1 MQLKPF
7 LLDAWL
13 DQYEHD
19 IEFNLAASTG
29 PTWTVNDILALA
41 DDETRH
47 RFLNHNLVYSRPAGA
62 DSLRE
67 AIAEMQRV
75 PVEAVQIVTGAS
87 EALVALMWLAAEPGA
102 NVIIPLPGFTTFSAL
117 PESLGLETRFYR
129 VRRENG
135 FRIDPD
141 EIKRLADSKTK
152 LILVNSP
159 HNPTGAT
166 IGDGEME
173 ALHDFTA
180 ERGIQLVSD
189 EVYHPIYHG
198 RPTKSAARLPHATV
212 IADLSKAFSI
222 AGVRTGWMIEHD
234 AQRRQQYW
242 TARAYFSICN
252 TTTGEILSE
261 IAIRKRD
268 VVLGKT
274 QEAATRNLK
283 LLERFMADHRDVL
296 GWIPP
301 QGGMTAFPWLVSG
314 ENAPPV
320 LPGRHRA
327 WNPAGSRRLLR
338 CALAFPPGLCRRRR
352 QFLQGARPLRSIRK
366 ELVGEDGHSMTGNL
380 LRRDQQYLIV
390 VIPTAERSGGGGIC
404 FRAYAGKR
412 SASKLIQKSC
422 DQAPRCNPFHQSRT
436 RDFAVFPRTTS
447 GLRCRRTARRRSG
460 LRRVS
465 GCPLLVWQ
473 ADAMTI

>member
-13 DQYEHD
+13 DQYEND
-19 IEFNLAASTG
+19 VEFNLAASTG

-75 PVEAVQIVTGAS
+75 PVEEVQIVTGAS

-102 NVIIPLPGFTTFSAL
+102 NVIIPLPGFTTFSAI

-141 EIKRLADSKTK
+141 EIKRLADSKTR

-166 IGDGEME
+166 VGDGEME

-198 RPTKSAARLPHATV
+198 RQTEISGAPAARHRDRGPV
-212 IADLSKAFSI
+212 EGIFDC
-222 AGVRTGWMIEHD
+222 
-234 AQRRQQYW
+234 RRAHGMDDR
-242 TARAYFSICN
+242 ARRPAPP
-252 TTTGEILSE
+252 
-261 IAIRKRD
+261 AI
-268 VVLGKT
+268 
-274 QEAATRNLK
+274 
-283 LLERFMADHRDVL
+283 LERA
-296 GWIPP
+296 
-301 QGGMTAFPWLVSG
+301 
-314 ENAPPV
+314 
-320 LPGRHRA
+320 
-327 WNPAGSRRLLR
+327 RLL
-338 CALAFPPGLCRRRR
+338 LD
-352 QFLQGARPLRSIRK
+352 LQHHHR
-366 ELVGEDGHSMTGNL
+366 GN
-380 LRRDQQYLIV
+380 
-390 VIPTAERSGGGGIC
+390 SFGN
-404 FRAYAGKR
+404 
-412 SASKLIQKSC
+412 
-422 DQAPRCNPFHQSRT
+422 CNPQT
-436 RDFAVFPRTTS
+436 
-447 GLRCRRTARRRSG
+447 
-460 LRRVS
+460 
-465 GCPLLVWQ
+465 
-473 ADAMTI
+473 

>member
-13 DQYEHD
+13 DQYEHEID
-19 IEFNLAASTG
+19 FNLAASTG
-29 PTWTVNDILALA
+29 PTWTVNDILGLA

-67 AIAEMQRV
+67 AIAEMQSV
-75 PVEAVQIVTGAS
+75 PVEAVQVVTGAS

-102 NVIIPLPGFTTFSAL
+102 NVILPLPGFPTFSAL

-166 IGDGEME
+166 IGDPEME

-180 ERGIQLVSD
+180 AREIQLVSD

-198 RPTKSAARLPHATV
+198 RQTKSAARLPQATV
-212 IADLSKAFSI
+212 ISDLSKAFSI

-234 AQRRQQYW
+234 AQRRRQYW
-242 TARAYFSICN
+242 TARAYFSISN

-261 IAIRKRD
+261 VAIRKRD
-268 VVLGKT
+268 VVLAKT
-274 QEAATRNLK
+274 QEVAARNLA
-283 LLERFMADHRDVL
+283 LLESFMADHRDVL

-301 QGGMTAFPWLVSG
+301 QGGMTVFPWLVSG
-314 ENAPPV
+314 EKDRPF
-320 LPGRHRA
+320 
-327 WNPAGSRRLLR
+327 
-338 CALAFPPGLCRRRR
+338 CAA
-352 QFLQGARPLRSIRK
+352 A
-366 ELVGEDGHSMTGNL
+366 
-380 LRRDQQYLIV
+380 
-390 VIPTAERSGGGGIC
+390 AERGLLLAPGDC
-404 FRAYAGKR
+404 FDTPSHFRLGFAAAGDNF
-412 SASKLIQKSC
+412 SKALDRFGAFVKS
-422 DQAPRCNPFHQSRT
+422 
-436 RDFAVFPRTTS
+436 
-447 GLRCRRTARRRSG
+447 
-460 LRRVS
+460 
-465 GCPLLVWQ
+465 WQ
-473 ADAMTI
+473 AKMVTA

>member
-1 MQLKPF
+1 VQLKPF
-7 LLDAWL
+7 LLDIWL
-13 DQYEHD
+13 DQYDHN

-41 DDETRH
+41 DDETLH
-47 RFLNHNLVYSRPAGA
+47 RFLNHKLVYSHPAGA

-67 AIAEMQRV
+67 AIAEMESV
-75 PVEAVQIVTGAS
+75 PAEAVQVVTGAS

-159 HNPTGAT
+159 HNPTGGT
-166 IGDGEME
+166 IADGEME

-189 EVYHPIYHG
+189 EVYHPIYH
-198 RPTKSAARLPHATV
+198 RRHTKSAARLPHATV

-222 AGVRTGWMIEHD
+222 AGVRTGWIIEHD
-234 AQRRQQYW
+234 PRRREQYW
-242 TARAYFSICN
+242 HARAYFTIAN

-268 VVLGKT
+268 VVLGKA
-274 QEAATRNLK
+274 QETATRNLK
-283 LLERFMADHRDVL
+283 LLECFMADHRDVL
-296 GWIPP
+296 GWISP

-314 ENAPPV
+314 ENDRPFCQAATERGILLAPGDCFDTPSHFR
-320 LPGRHRA
+320 LGFA
-327 WNPAGSRRLLR
+327 AAGGNFSK
-338 CALAFPPGLCRRRR
+338 ALDRFGAFVKSWS
-352 QFLQGARPLRSIRK
+352 AK
-366 ELVGEDGHSMTGNL
+366 MV
-380 LRRDQQYLIV
+380 
-390 VIPTAERSGGGGIC
+390 TA
-404 FRAYAGKR
+404 
-412 SASKLIQKSC
+412 
-422 DQAPRCNPFHQSRT
+422 
-436 RDFAVFPRTTS
+436 
-447 GLRCRRTARRRSG
+447 
-460 LRRVS
+460 
-465 GCPLLVWQ
+465 
-473 ADAMTI
+473 

>member
-13 DQYEHD
+13 DQYEHS

-29 PTWTVNDILALA
+29 PTWMVNEILALA
-41 DDETRH
+41 DEETRH
-47 RFLNHNLVYSRPAGA
+47 RFLTHKLVYSRPAGA

-67 AIAEMQRV
+67 AIAEMQNV

-117 PESLGLETRFYR
+117 PESLGLEIRTYR

-152 LILVNSP
+152 IILLNSP

-166 IGDGEME
+166 IGNEE
-173 ALHDFTA
+173 LQTLHDFAA

-198 RPTKSAARLPHATV
+198 TPTKSAARLPHATV
-212 IADLSKAFSI
+212 ISDLSKAFSI
-222 AGVRTGWMIEHD
+222 AGVRTGWMIERD
-234 AQRRQQYW
+234 GKRRQQYW

-252 TTTGEILSE
+252 TTTGEMLAE
-261 IAIRKRD
+261 IAIRKHD
-268 VVLGKT
+268 VVLGKA

-283 LLERFMADHRDVL
+283 LLDRFMAEHREVF

-301 QGGMTAFPWLVSG
+301 QGGMTAFPWLLKGKDDRVFCQAAAERGILLAPGDCFDSPGHFRLGFAAAG
-314 ENAPPV
+314 ENF
-320 LPGRHRA
+320 
-327 WNPAGSRRLLR
+327 SK
-338 CALAFPPGLCRRRR
+338 ALDRFGT
-352 QFLQGARPLRSIRK
+352 FVKSWSAR
-366 ELVGEDGHSMTGNL
+366 MA
-380 LRRDQQYLIV
+380 
-390 VIPTAERSGGGGIC
+390 TA
-404 FRAYAGKR
+404 
-412 SASKLIQKSC
+412 
-422 DQAPRCNPFHQSRT
+422 
-436 RDFAVFPRTTS
+436 
-447 GLRCRRTARRRSG
+447 
-460 LRRVS
+460 
-465 GCPLLVWQ
+465 
-473 ADAMTI
+473 